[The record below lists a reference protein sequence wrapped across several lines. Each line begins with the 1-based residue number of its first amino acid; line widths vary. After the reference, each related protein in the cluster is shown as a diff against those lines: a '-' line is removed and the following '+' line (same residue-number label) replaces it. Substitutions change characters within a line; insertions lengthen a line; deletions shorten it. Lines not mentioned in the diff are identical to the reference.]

1 MVSSLN
7 QPVIEL
13 TLEKDTGS
21 STLIEMDRQ
30 GLRTLIEK
38 LKEALDKTQR

>member
-1 MVSSLN
+1 MVSNLN

-21 STLIEMDRQ
+21 PTLIEMDRQ

-38 LKEALDKTQR
+38 LKEALSKTQR